1 MEAFTLP
8 IRVKNRLEELPVLC
22 RAVDTLNT
30 KVNLS
35 RRKCCEIQLVL
46 EEIFSN
52 IVNHGFAD
60 KREHDI
66 DITITFQKDLLTIR
80 FEDDGKAFDP
90 TDAPCPD
97 TRCAIERRL
106 VGGLG
111 VHFVKHFI
119 DTCSYRRE
127 KDKNIMILKKQLT
140 GPAGIEPTP
149 PKH

>member
-1 MEAFTLP
+1 MEAHTLP

-22 RAVDTLNT
+22 RAVDTLNAR
-30 KVNLS
+30 VNLS

-46 EEIFSN
+46 EEIFTN
-52 IVNHGFAD
+52 IVNHGFSD
-60 KREHDI
+60 KREHEI
-66 DITITFQKDLLTIR
+66 EIIISFQGDMLTIR

-90 TDAPCPD
+90 TGAACPD
-97 TRCAIERRL
+97 TGCALEQRL

-127 KDKNIMILKKQLT
+127 KDKNIMILQKKLT
-140 GPAGIEPTP
+140 DPAGIEPKP

>member
-1 MEAFTLP
+1 MEAYTLP
-8 IRVKNRLEELPVLC
+8 IRVKNCLEELATLC
-22 RAVDTLNT
+22 RAVDTLCT
-30 KVNLS
+30 KVTLS
-35 RRKCCEIQLVL
+35 KRKCCEIQLVL
-46 EEIFSN
+46 EEIFTN

-60 KREHDI
+60 KQEHDI
-66 DITITFQKDLLTIR
+66 DIIITIQKDLLTIR

-90 TDAPCPD
+90 TGTTSPD
-97 TRCAIERRL
+97 TACAIEQRL

-127 KDKNIMILKKQLT
+127 KNKNIMILQKNLT
-140 GPAGIEPTP
+140 DPAGIESKP

>member
-8 IRVKNRLEELPVLC
+8 IRVKNHLEELPVLC
-22 RAVDTLNT
+22 RAIDTLDSEI
-30 KVNLS
+30 NLS
-35 RRKCCEIQLVL
+35 RKKRCEIQLVL
-46 EEIFSN
+46 EEIFTN
-52 IVNHGFAD
+52 IVNHGFTD

-66 DITITFQKDLLTIR
+66 EIILTFQKDLLTIR

-90 TDAPCPD
+90 TGVPCPD
-97 TRCAIERRL
+97 TGCALEQRL

-127 KDKNIMILKKQLT
+127 KDKNIMILKKRLT
-140 GPAGIEPTP
+140 DPAGIEPKRQ
-149 PKH
+149 KH